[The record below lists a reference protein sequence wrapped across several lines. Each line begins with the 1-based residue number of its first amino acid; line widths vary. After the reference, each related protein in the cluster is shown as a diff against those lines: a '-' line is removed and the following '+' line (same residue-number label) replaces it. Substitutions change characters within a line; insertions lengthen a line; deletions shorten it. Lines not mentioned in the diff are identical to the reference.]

1 MEERAVQQE
10 KIEGSWEGGH
20 DAGKADW
27 KNECSLSSL
36 LKHSCLLCWSSPRNT
51 DVVETDERVLA
62 KATEI
67 RELENAVAVENLE
80 LQEQQSDRKELE
92 ETLVKLETHKETL
105 LQQIKATRQLCYEE
119 SQQILSLQAE
129 EVQKESQVE
138 EYERELAR
146 VRWRLKRLRD
156 EVKLAKRKV
165 EEAGER
171 DTPLQDS
178 IRQSYE
184 EILQEEHTLYSL
196 SGGAVTPESQL
207 EESASPADTTED
219 DPLPMRPWGR
229 SQSLPAYAD
238 LIMRASGSSF
248 CNNLANTREEADDS
262 GTSSPKMDRSDIEDD
277 LEEGAI
283 NNEGEKEREME
294 ESTVNPN
301 PLSQLDFYQADPFAH
316 CQSDHDLFNE
326 DLFPKTDSSG
336 GFASDPFKGS
346 DPFAADILFPDANI
360 GTDDGAGNVGDEA
373 DTSLSCA
380 ENKASTG
387 TQCFESEFPDE
398 DSDIEISYSRE
409 DLDAIAV
416 VDDSC
421 GFKPIQSSSEEL
433 GPEPIQGWR
442 SHGQYSIESD
452 PNGYELDLGT
462 VSPPSDIE
470 EQSLGSLAGGATTEA
485 TAGLE
490 QGLGSGSAPA
500 VPELDKEVLMK
511 PNWAGDI
518 EQTVSCYVTSSQGAE
533 SVGNIEEEPQN
544 PVTPQNSLDS
554 QNLFIQPDT
563 DHNRELSFELS
574 YEQTS
579 QSSFDPYGFKL
590 SPEHSSHTLLDPDE
604 VELSPEPSENDLNFD
619 PEPSSSQSDQLNID
633 CYGFDIT
640 SSQMVRDSDPYGFK
654 LSPEEENQEVLD
666 LCGHDNQEAMDL
678 CTYDN
683 NEQIEPCYYSNQEV
697 LEPHTYENQEVLE
710 HCSHNN
716 EGLLDLCNNGNQ
728 ELLEPSSLD
737 NAGLVSN
744 ENQEFL
750 DLCSHDN
757 QEVVEPHCNIT
768 SEELL
773 EPCNYD
779 NQEVLEPCRHG
790 NRELLDFSSPEN
802 LEVLDSDSHG
812 DQDLVDFGSKEN
824 LEVLDSD
831 SHGDQDLLDFGSKEN
846 EEVLVSGSHGNQELL
861 DLGSNE
867 NQELLDLGSHDNQE
881 VLDLLS
887 KDVFPEANNNQCI
900 VEPELDVSSTTN
912 SSDSDVA
919 SEDLLGL
926 ELSYSSIC
934 TTNQTN
940 TNTADTPNM
949 AVSNMSANQD
959 IAPANAPTS
968 RNLLEGDLGS
978 VFGAGGY
985 IGCPDVADDLEP
997 LERRPA
1003 NPVAEPVRPVRPVRP
1018 PRPSLMA
1025 KEKAQSQTQGV
1036 DLK

>member
-1 MEERAVQQE
+1 MEEPAVQQE

-20 DAGKADW
+20 DGGKADW

-36 LKHSCLLCWSSPRNT
+36 LKHSCFLCWSSPRDT
-51 DVVETDERVLA
+51 DVVETDERALA
-62 KATEI
+62 KAAEI

-92 ETLVKLETHKETL
+92 ETLVKLEKHKEKL
-105 LQQIKATRQLCYEE
+105 IEQIKATRQLCYEE
-119 SQQILSLQAE
+119 SQQILSLQAD

-146 VRWRLKRLRD
+146 ARWRLKKLRE
-156 EVKLAKRKV
+156 EVKQAKRKV

-171 DTPLQDS
+171 NTPLQDS

-184 EILQEEHTLYSL
+184 EILQEEHTLCSL

-248 CNNLANTREEADDS
+248 CNNLADTREEVDDS
-262 GTSSPKMDRSDIEDD
+262 GTSSPRIDRSDIEDD
-277 LEEGAI
+277 PEEGEI
-283 NNEGEKEREME
+283 NNTGENEREKE
-294 ESTVNPN
+294 ESTINPN
-301 PLSQLDFYQADPFAH
+301 PLSQLDFYQADPF
-316 CQSDHDLFNE
+316 DHDLFNE
-326 DLFPKTDSSG
+326 DLFPKTDSSD
-336 GFASDPFKGS
+336 GFTSDPFKGS
-346 DPFAADILFPDANI
+346 DPFAADILFPEATI
-360 GTDDGAGNVGDEA
+360 GTDGGAGNVGDEA

-416 VDDSC
+416 VDDSH

-433 GPEPIQGWR
+433 GLDPIQGWR
-442 SHGQYSIESD
+442 SQGQYSVESD
-452 PNGYELDLGT
+452 PNGYELDLGA

-470 EQSLGSLAGGATTEA
+470 EHSLGSLAGDAIVEA
-485 TAGLE
+485 TQGLE
-490 QGLGSGSAPA
+490 QGMSSVSAQA
-500 VPELDKEVLMK
+500 VPELKKQVLME
-511 PNWAGDI
+511 PDLTGDI
-518 EQTVSCYVTSSQGAE
+518 EETLSHDVTSCQGAE
-533 SVGNIEEEPQN
+533 WVSNIKEEPGN
-544 PVTPQNSLDS
+544 PATPQNSLDS
-554 QNLFIQPDT
+554 QDFFIQPDS
-563 DHNRELSFELS
+563 DQNRELSFELS
-574 YEQTS
+574 YEPTS

-604 VELSPEPSENDLNFD
+604 AELSPEPAENDLTFD
-619 PEPSSSQSDQLNID
+619 PEPSASQPDQLD
-633 CYGFDIT
+633 FDSYGFDIT
-640 SSQMVRDSDPYGFK
+640 SSQIARDSDPYGFK
-654 LSPEEENQEVLD
+654 LSPEEGNQEVLEV
-666 LCGHDNQEAMDL
+666 CGHDNQEAMDL

-683 NEQIEPCYYSNQEV
+683 NEQVEPPNYSNQEV
-697 LEPHTYENQEVLE
+697 LEPHTHENQEVLE

-716 EGLLDLCNNGNQ
+716 QELLDLCNNGNQ
-728 ELLEPSSLD
+728 EVLEPSSLD
-737 NAGLVSN
+737 NRELVSN
-744 ENQEFL
+744 ENQELL

-757 QEVVEPHCNIT
+757 QEVVETYRNIT
-768 SEELL
+768 FEELL

-779 NQEVLEPCRHG
+779 NQEVLEPC
-790 NRELLDFSSPEN
+790 
-802 LEVLDSDSHG
+802 
-812 DQDLVDFGSKEN
+812 
-824 LEVLDSD
+824 
-831 SHGDQDLLDFGSKEN
+831 
-846 EEVLVSGSHGNQELL
+846 SHGNQELL
-861 DLGSNE
+861 DFSHPENQEVLEVDHG
-867 NQELLDLGSHDNQE
+867 NQELLDFDSKENQEVLVSGGHDNQELLHLSSNDDQELLNLGSHDNQE

-887 KDVFPEANNNQCI
+887 KEVFPEANNNQCS
-900 VEPELDVSSTTN
+900 VEPELNVSPTNN

-926 ELSYSSIC
+926 ELSNTSIC
-934 TTNQTN
+934 TTTS
-940 TNTADTPNM
+940 TADTLNM
-949 AVSNMSANQD
+949 AVRNMSANQD
-959 IAPANAPTS
+959 FATSNAPMS
-968 RNLLEGDLGS
+968 HNLLEGDLGS

-997 LERRPA
+997 LDRRQA

-1018 PRPSLMA
+1018 PRPSLRA
-1025 KEKAQSQTQGV
+1025 KEKAQSQGI

>member
-1 MEERAVQQE
+1 MMRFILDCLRTPRARNP
-10 KIEGSWEGGH
+10 KDEG
-20 DAGKADW
+20 D
-27 KNECSLSSL
+27 
-36 LKHSCLLCWSSPRNT
+36 T

-62 KATEI
+62 KAVEI
-67 RELENAVAVENLE
+67 RELENAVTVENLE
-80 LQEQQSDRKELE
+80 LQEQQSDRNELE
-92 ETLVKLETHKETL
+92 ETLVKLETHKQTL
-105 LQQIKATRQLCYEE
+105 VQQIKATRQLCYEE
-119 SQQILSLQAE
+119 SQQILSLQAD

-146 VRWRLKRLRD
+146 VRWRLRRLRD
-156 EVKLAKRKV
+156 EVKQAKRKV

-171 DTPLQDS
+171 NTPLQDS

-184 EILQEEHTLYSL
+184 EILQEEHTLCSL
-196 SGGAVTPESQL
+196 SGSAVTPESQL
-207 EESASPADTTED
+207 EESTSPADTTED

-248 CNNLANTREEADDS
+248 CNNLADTREEVDDS

-277 LEEGAI
+277 PEEGEI
-283 NNEGEKEREME
+283 NNDGEKEPA
-294 ESTVNPN
+294 VYQNH
-301 PLSQLDFYQADPFAH
+301 LSQMDFYQADPFAH

-346 DPFAADILFPDANI
+346 DPFAADILFPEVNVSADE
-360 GTDDGAGNVGDEA
+360 GAGNVADEG

-409 DLDAIAV
+409 DLEAIAV
-416 VDDSC
+416 VDSR

-442 SHGQYSIESD
+442 SQGQYSIESD
-452 PNGYELDLGT
+452 PNGYELDFGA
-462 VSPPSDIE
+462 VSAPSDIE
-470 EQSLGSLAGGATTEA
+470 EQSLGSLAGEATTEE
-485 TAGLE
+485 TAGLK
-490 QGLGSGSAPA
+490 QGLSSGSAQD
-500 VPELDKEVLMK
+500 VSELAEQVRLEPD
-511 PNWAGDI
+511 WTGGI
-518 EQTVSCYVTSSQGAE
+518 EQTLSRYDTSSQGAE
-533 SVGNIEEEPQN
+533 WVGNIEEEPQN
-544 PVTPQNSLDS
+544 SATPQNSVDF
-554 QNLFIQPDT
+554 QNLFIQSDS
-563 DHNRELSFELS
+563 DHNREHSFELS
-574 YEQTS
+574 YEPTS

-604 VELSPEPSENDLNFD
+604 AELSPEPPENDLTFD
-619 PEPSSSQSDQLNID
+619 PEPSSSQPDQLNID
-633 CYGFDIT
+633 HYGFDIT

-666 LCGHDNQEAMDL
+666 LYGHDNQEAMDL

-683 NEQIEPCYYSNQEV
+683 NEQIEASNYSNQEV
-697 LEPHTYENQEVLE
+697 LEPHTHENQEVLE

-716 EGLLDLCNNGNQ
+716 QELLDLCNNGNQ
-728 ELLEPSSLD
+728 EVLGPSRLD
-737 NAGLVSN
+737 NTGLVSN
-744 ENQEFL
+744 ENQELL
-750 DLCSHDN
+750 DLSSQDN
-757 QEVVEPHCNIT
+757 QEVVEPYCNIT
-768 SEELL
+768 DEELL

-779 NQEVLEPCRHG
+779 NQEVLEPCSHG
-790 NRELLDFSSPEN
+790 NWELDFSCLEN
-802 LEVLDSDSHG
+802 KEVLDLDSHG
-812 DQDLVDFGSKEN
+812 DR
-824 LEVLDSD
+824 
-831 SHGDQDLLDFGSKEN
+831 DLLDFVSKEN
-846 EEVLVSGSHGNQELL
+846 QEVLVSGSQGNQKLL

-867 NQELLDLGSHDNQE
+867 NQDLQDLGSHDNQE
-881 VLDLLS
+881 VLNLLS
-887 KDVFPEANNNQCI
+887 RDSSEANNNQCI
-900 VEPELDVSSTTN
+900 VEPEVSPTNN

-926 ELSYSSIC
+926 ELSNTS
-934 TTNQTN
+934 TFPTNKSK
-940 TNTADTPNM
+940 TNTAETLNM
-949 AVSNMSANQD
+949 ALINMSANQD
-959 IAPANAPTS
+959 IAPPNSPATH
-968 RNLLEGDLGS
+968 NLLEGDLGS

-997 LERRPA
+997 LERRQA

-1018 PRPSLMA
+1018 PRPSLRG
-1025 KEKAQSQTQGV
+1025 KEKAQSQTQGI

>member
-1 MEERAVQQE
+1 MEEPAVQQE

-20 DAGKADW
+20 DGRKADW

-36 LKHSCLLCWSSPRNT
+36 LKHSCLLCWSSPRDT

-62 KATEI
+62 KTAEI
-67 RELENAVAVENLE
+67 RVRRPQHLALELENAVAVENIE

-92 ETLVKLETHKETL
+92 ETLVKLEKHKEKL
-105 LQQIKATRQLCYEE
+105 VQQIKTTRQLCYEE

-129 EVQKESQVE
+129 EVKKESQVE

-146 VRWRLKRLRD
+146 VRWRLRKLRE
-156 EVKLAKRKV
+156 EVKQAKKKV

-171 DTPLQDS
+171 NTPLQDS

-184 EILQEEHTLYSL
+184 EILQEENTLYSL

-207 EESASPADTTED
+207 EESTSPADTTED

-248 CNNLANTREEADDS
+248 CNNLADTREEVDDS
-262 GTSSPKMDRSDIEDD
+262 GTSSPKDRSDLEDD
-277 LEEGAI
+277 PEEGEI
-283 NNEGEKEREME
+283 NNEGDREREKE
-294 ESTVNPN
+294 ESTMNPN
-301 PLSQLDFYQADPFAH
+301 PLTQLDFYQADPFAH

-346 DPFAADILFPDANI
+346 DPFASDILFPEANA
-360 GTDDGAGNVGDEA
+360 GTDEGAGTVGDEA

-416 VDDSC
+416 VDESC

-433 GPEPIQGWR
+433 GPQPIHGWR
-442 SHGQYSIESD
+442 SQGQYSIESD
-452 PNGYELDLGT
+452 PNGYELDLGA

-470 EQSLGSLAGGATTEA
+470 EQSLGSLAGETTTEA
-485 TAGLE
+485 TAALE
-490 QGLGSGSAPA
+490 QGLKSGSAQA
-500 VPELDKEVLMK
+500 VTELGEQVLWE
-511 PNWAGDI
+511 PDLTGNT
-518 EQTVSCYVTSSQGAE
+518 EQNLSHYVTSSQGAE
-533 SVGNIEEEPQN
+533 WAGHSEEEPKN
-544 PVTPQNSLDS
+544 PATPQNSLDS
-554 QNLFIQPDT
+554 QNLFIQPDS

-574 YEQTS
+574 YEPTS

-604 VELSPEPSENDLNFD
+604 AELSPEPPENDLTFD
-619 PEPSSSQSDQLNID
+619 PEPTSSQPDQLNFD
-633 CYGFDIT
+633 RYGFDIT
-640 SSQMVRDSDPYGFK
+640 SQMVRDSDPYGFK

-666 LCGHDNQEAMDL
+666 LGGHNKQEAMDL
-678 CTYDN
+678 CSYDN
-683 NEQIEPCYYSNQEV
+683 NKQEEPSNYSNQEV
-697 LEPHTYENQEVLE
+697 LEPHTHENQEVLE

-716 EGLLDLCNNGNQ
+716 QELLDLCNNGNQ
-728 ELLEPSSLD
+728 EVLEPFRLD
-737 NAGLVSN
+737 NAGLVSHQ
-744 ENQEFL
+744 NQELL

-757 QEVVEPHCNIT
+757 QEVVEPYRNIT
-768 SEELL
+768 IEELL

-779 NQEVLEPCRHG
+779 NQEVLEPCSHG
-790 NRELLDFSSPEN
+790 NQKLLDFSDPEN
-802 LEVLDSDSHG
+802 QEVLDLDSHG
-812 DQDLVDFGSKEN
+812 N
-824 LEVLDSD
+824 
-831 SHGDQDLLDFGSKEN
+831 QDLLDFGSKEN
-846 EEVLVSGSHGNQELL
+846 QEVLVSGNHGNQELL
-861 DLGSNE
+861 DLSSSE

-887 KDVFPEANNNQCI
+887 KEVLPEANNNQCI
-900 VEPELDVSSTTN
+900 VEPELDVSPTNN

-926 ELSYSSIC
+926 ELSNTGIC
-934 TTNQTN
+934 TTNKTN
-940 TNTADTPNM
+940 TSTADTLNM
-949 AVSNMSANQD
+949 AVSNMPANKD
-959 IAPANAPTS
+959 IAPSNAPTGHS
-968 RNLLEGDLGS
+968 LLEGDLGS

-997 LERRPA
+997 LERRKP
-1003 NPVAEPVRPVRPVRP
+1003 NPVAEPVQSVKPVRP
-1018 PRPSLMA
+1018 PRPSLRA
-1025 KEKAQSQTQGV
+1025 KEKAQSQTQGI

>member
-20 DAGKADW
+20 DGGKADW
-27 KNECSLSSL
+27 KSDRSLSSL
-36 LKHSCLLCWSSPRNT
+36 LKHSCLLCWSSPRDT

-62 KATEI
+62 KAVEI
-67 RELENAVAVENLE
+67 RVRRPQHLALELENAVTVENLE
-80 LQEQQSDRKELE
+80 LQEQQSDRNELE
-92 ETLVKLETHKETL
+92 ETLVKLETHKQTL
-105 LQQIKATRQLCYEE
+105 VQQIKATRQLCYEE
-119 SQQILSLQAE
+119 SQQILSLQAD

-146 VRWRLKRLRD
+146 VRWRLRRLRD
-156 EVKLAKRKV
+156 EVKQAKRKV

-171 DTPLQDS
+171 NTPLQDS

-184 EILQEEHTLYSL
+184 EILQEEHTLCSL
-196 SGGAVTPESQL
+196 SGSAVTPESQL
-207 EESASPADTTED
+207 EESTSPADTTED

-248 CNNLANTREEADDS
+248 CNNLADTREEVDDS

-277 LEEGAI
+277 PEEGEI
-283 NNEGEKEREME
+283 NNDGEKEPA
-294 ESTVNPN
+294 VYQNH
-301 PLSQLDFYQADPFAH
+301 LSQMDFYQADPFAH

-346 DPFAADILFPDANI
+346 DPFAADILFPEVNVSADE
-360 GTDDGAGNVGDEA
+360 GAGNVADEG

-409 DLDAIAV
+409 DLEAIAV
-416 VDDSC
+416 VDSR

-442 SHGQYSIESD
+442 SQGQYSIESD
-452 PNGYELDLGT
+452 PNGYELDFGA
-462 VSPPSDIE
+462 VSAPSDIE
-470 EQSLGSLAGGATTEA
+470 EQSLGSLAGEATTEE
-485 TAGLE
+485 TAGLK
-490 QGLGSGSAPA
+490 QGLSSGSAQD
-500 VPELDKEVLMK
+500 VSELAEQVRLEPD
-511 PNWAGDI
+511 WTGGI
-518 EQTVSCYVTSSQGAE
+518 EQTLSRYDTSSQGAE
-533 SVGNIEEEPQN
+533 WVGNIEEEPQN
-544 PVTPQNSLDS
+544 SATPQNSVDF
-554 QNLFIQPDT
+554 QNLFIQSDS
-563 DHNRELSFELS
+563 DHNREHSFELS
-574 YEQTS
+574 YEPTS

-604 VELSPEPSENDLNFD
+604 AELSPEPPENDLTFD
-619 PEPSSSQSDQLNID
+619 PEPSSSQPDQLNID
-633 CYGFDIT
+633 HYGFDIT

-666 LCGHDNQEAMDL
+666 LYGHDNQEAMDL

-683 NEQIEPCYYSNQEV
+683 NEQIEASNYSNQEV
-697 LEPHTYENQEVLE
+697 LEPHTHENQEVLE

-716 EGLLDLCNNGNQ
+716 QELLDLCNNGNQ
-728 ELLEPSSLD
+728 EVLGPSRLD
-737 NAGLVSN
+737 NTGLVSN
-744 ENQEFL
+744 ENQELL
-750 DLCSHDN
+750 DLSSQDN
-757 QEVVEPHCNIT
+757 QEVVEPYCNIT
-768 SEELL
+768 DEELL

-779 NQEVLEPCRHG
+779 NQEVLEPCSHG
-790 NRELLDFSSPEN
+790 NWELDFSCLEN
-802 LEVLDSDSHG
+802 KEVLDLDSHG
-812 DQDLVDFGSKEN
+812 DR
-824 LEVLDSD
+824 
-831 SHGDQDLLDFGSKEN
+831 DLLDFVSKEN
-846 EEVLVSGSHGNQELL
+846 QEVLVSGSQGNQKLL

-867 NQELLDLGSHDNQE
+867 NQDLQDLGSHDNQE
-881 VLDLLS
+881 VLNLLS
-887 KDVFPEANNNQCI
+887 RDSSEANNNQCI
-900 VEPELDVSSTTN
+900 VEPEVSPTNN

-926 ELSYSSIC
+926 ELSNTS
-934 TTNQTN
+934 TFPTNKSK
-940 TNTADTPNM
+940 TNTAETLNM
-949 AVSNMSANQD
+949 ALINMSANQD
-959 IAPANAPTS
+959 IAPPNSPATH
-968 RNLLEGDLGS
+968 NLLEGDLGS

-997 LERRPA
+997 LERRQA

-1018 PRPSLMA
+1018 PRPSLRG
-1025 KEKAQSQTQGV
+1025 KEKAQSQTQGI

>member
-10 KIEGSWEGGH
+10 KIEESWEGGH

-105 LQQIKATRQLCYEE
+105 VQQIKATRQLCYEE

-129 EVQKESQVE
+129 EVLKESQVE

-165 EEAGER
+165 QEAGER

-207 EESASPADTTED
+207 EESTSPADTTED

-262 GTSSPKMDRSDIEDD
+262 GTSSPKMDRSDIEED

-283 NNEGEKEREME
+283 NNEGEMEREME
-294 ESTVNPN
+294 ESTMNPN
-301 PLSQLDFYQADPFAH
+301 PVSQLDFYQADPFAH

-433 GPEPIQGWR
+433 GPEPSQGWR
-442 SHGQYSIESD
+442 SRGQYSIESD

-490 QGLGSGSAPA
+490 QGLGSRSAPA
-500 VPELDKEVLMK
+500 LPEFDEKVLIK
-511 PNWAGDI
+511 PNWTGDI
-518 EQTVSCYVTSSQGAE
+518 EQTVSCYVDSSEGAE
-533 SVGNIEEEPQN
+533 SVGNIEEEAQN
-544 PVTPQNSLDS
+544 PLTPQNSLDS

-619 PEPSSSQSDQLNID
+619 PEPSSSQSDQLNTD

-640 SSQMVRDSDPYGFK
+640 SSQMARDSDPYGFK

-678 CTYDN
+678 CPHDSD
-683 NEQIEPCYYSNQEV
+683 EQIEPCYYSNQEV
-697 LEPHTYENQEVLE
+697 LDPHIHENQEVLE
-710 HCSHNN
+710 HCNHSND
-716 EGLLDLCNNGNQ
+716 GLLDLCNNGNQ
-728 ELLEPSSLD
+728 ELMEPCSFD

-757 QEVVEPHCNIT
+757 QEVVEPCCNIT
-768 SEELL
+768 NEDLL
-773 EPCNYD
+773 EPCSYD

-802 LEVLDSDSHG
+802 QEVLDLDS
-812 DQDLVDFGSKEN
+812 QDLVDFGSKEN
-824 LEVLDSD
+824 QEVLDLG
-831 SHGDQDLLDFGSKEN
+831 SHGNQDFLDFCSKEN
-846 EEVLVSGSHGNQELL
+846 QEVLVSGSHSNQELL

-867 NQELLDLGSHDNQE
+867 NQELPDLSSHDNQE

-900 VEPELDVSSTTN
+900 VKPELDVSSTNN
-912 SSDSDVA
+912 SSDSDLA

-926 ELSYSSIC
+926 ELSYSS
-934 TTNQTN
+934 TNKTN
-940 TNTADTPNM
+940 TNTADTLNM
-949 AVSNMSANQD
+949 AIGNMSANQD
-959 IAPANAPTS
+959 TAPSNVPTS
-968 RNLLEGDLGS
+968 HNLLEGDLGS

-997 LERRPA
+997 LARRQA

-1018 PRPSLMA
+1018 PRPSLRA
-1025 KEKAQSQTQGV
+1025 KEKAQSQTQGI